1 MDENL
6 TREQALTH
14 VGKGW
19 SGLVNRAYDLLE
31 GADTKVHTVKE
42 KFGGLRINFE
52 GQSEV
57 IDLDLEILNLEKL
70 STSIC
75 ENCGAPGEQVSESRI
90 KTFSSSFMKTLC
102 SNCPGVE
109 TYTEPTQPPDKH

>member
-1 MDENL
+1 MHENL

-31 GADTKVHTVKE
+31 GADAKVHAVNE
-42 KFGGLRINFE
+42 KFGGLRIRFE
-52 GQSEV
+52 GQSDGT
-57 IDLDLEILNLEKL
+57 DLDLEILELEKL

-75 ENCGAPGEQVSESRI
+75 ENCGAPGEQVIESRI
-90 KTFSSSFMKTLC
+90 ETFSSDFMKTLC
-102 SNCPGVE
+102 TNCPGVE
-109 TYTEPTQPPDKH
+109 R

>member
-1 MDENL
+1 MYENL

-19 SGLVNRAYDLLE
+19 SGLVNRAYDLFE
-31 GADTKVHTVKE
+31 GADAKVFTVKE
-42 KFGGLRINFE
+42 KFGGLRIHFE

-57 IDLDLEILNLEKL
+57 VNLDSEIRELEKM

-75 ENCGAPGEQVSESRI
+75 ENCGAPGSQVSESRI

-109 TYTEPTQPPDKH
+109 TSLRET

>member
-1 MDENL
+1 MHENL

-31 GADTKVHTVKE
+31 GADAKVYTVKE
-42 KFGGLRINFE
+42 KFGGLRIHFE

-57 IDLDLEILNLEKL
+57 IDLDSEILKLEQL
-70 STSIC
+70 STSTC
-75 ENCGAPGEQVSESRI
+75 ENCGAPGNQINESRI
-90 KTFSSSFMKTLC
+90 ETFSASWMKTLC
-102 SNCPGVE
+102 SHCPGVE
-109 TYTEPTQPPDKH
+109 R

>member
-1 MDENL
+1 MYENL

-31 GADTKVHTVKE
+31 GADAKVHTVKE

-52 GQSEV
+52 GQSEA

-90 KTFSSSFMKTLC
+90 ETFSSGFMKTLC
-102 SNCPGVE
+102 SNCPGV
-109 TYTEPTQPPDKH
+109 TNTEPTQPPDKH

>member
-1 MDENL
+1 MHENL

-31 GADTKVHTVKE
+31 GADAKVYTVKE
-42 KFGGLRINFE
+42 KFGGLRIHFE
-52 GQSEV
+52 AQTE
-57 IDLDLEILNLEKL
+57 DLASEILELEKL

-90 KTFSSSFMKTLC
+90 ETFSASWMKTLC

-109 TYTEPTQPPDKH
+109 K